1 MKYIFASLVSLFLA
15 ATFSDS
21 ASCFHV
27 SAAEIHTPI
36 SATIVNGI
44 TVRVEAR
51 DSTIDSIA
59 SVHIQ
64 NTTSPADI

>member
-1 MKYIFASLVSLFLA
+1 MKSVFASLASFFLA

-36 SATIVNGI
+36 SANIVDGI
-44 TVRVEAR
+44 TIQAEKR
-51 DSTIDSIA
+51 DTTIDSLR
-59 SVHIQ
+59 SVHIR
-64 NTTSPADI
+64 NATSPADV

>member
-27 SAAEIHTPI
+27 SAAEIHTPV

-44 TVRVEAR
+44 TVRAEAR
-51 DSTIDSIA
+51 DSTIDRIP
-59 SVHIQ
+59 SVRTQ
-64 NTTSPADI
+64 NATSPADV